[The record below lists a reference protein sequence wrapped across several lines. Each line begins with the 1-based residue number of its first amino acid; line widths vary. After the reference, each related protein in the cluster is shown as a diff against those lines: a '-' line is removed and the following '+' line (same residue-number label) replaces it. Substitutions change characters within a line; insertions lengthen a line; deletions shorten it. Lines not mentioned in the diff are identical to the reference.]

1 MSERLGRLLAAS
13 GWAGAVLV
21 LLALPLYV
29 DGFWLS
35 AGLVTMAAAV
45 GAVGLTLLVGAA
57 GQLSFAHAFFLAVGA
72 YGYACFSGRSPADSA
87 GTAGVGLG
95 LPPVLGAVLAI
106 AVAGVF
112 GLMFS
117 PVASRLRGIYLGVAS
132 LSLVFGGQH
141 LLQNLTSVTG
151 GFNGRGTPAFTV
163 AGFDFTGTDPALT
176 VAGVPFTATERLW
189 YLGLAALAAACLVAR
204 NLLRGRTGR
213 ALRMIRDSE
222 VAAAVLGVDVRRGKV
237 TAFVASSMFAGAAG
251 VLSAL
256 ALDRV
261 VPDYFGL
268 LLSIEFLAMIVIGG
282 LGSVGGAV
290 TGAVFVTMLPI
301 VLARYSDVL
310 PLVAGAGSGGVD
322 AAVLARFCYG
332 AAVVL
337 VIGVQ
342 PDGLAGL
349 GRRLRFPLRP
359 AAFLAAPQPPRSG
372 SDTPRAGASTG
383 EPISQEIP

>member
-1 MSERLGRLLAAS
+1 MPKAGWVAA
-13 GWAGAVLV
+13 VIV

-35 AGLVTMAAAV
+35 AGLVAMAAAV

-72 YGYACFSGRSPADSA
+72 YGYACFSGEPGAA
-87 GTAGVGLG
+87 TLGLG
-95 LPPVLGAVLAI
+95 LPPALGAALAI
-106 AVAGVF
+106 AVTGAL
-112 GLMFS
+112 GLAFS

-132 LSLVFGGQH
+132 LSLVFVGQH
-141 LLQNLTSVTG
+141 LLHNLTGVTG
-151 GFNGRGTPAFTV
+151 GFNGRDTPMFTL
-163 AGFDFTGTDPALT
+163 AGFDVTGSEPPVT
-176 VAGVPFTATERLW
+176 VAGVPFGATERLW
-189 YLGLAALAAACLVAR
+189 YLGLVALAGAGVIAR

-213 ALRMIRDSE
+213 ALRMVRDSE
-222 VAAAVLGVDVRRGKV
+222 VAAAVLGVDVRRSKA
-237 TAFVASSMFAGAAG
+237 TAFVVSSMFAGAAG

-268 LLSIEFLAMIVIGG
+268 LLSVEFLAMIVIGG

-290 TGAVFVTMLPI
+290 TGAAFVTLLPI
-301 VLARYSDVL
+301 VLARYSGVL
-310 PLVAGAGSGGVD
+310 PLVADAGSGGVD

-337 VIGVQ
+337 VILIQ

-349 GRRLRFPLRP
+349 GRRLRARLGP
-359 AAFLAAPQPPRSG
+359 AVPSLQE
-372 SDTPRAGASTG
+372 ST
-383 EPISQEIP
+383 

>member
-1 MSERLGRLLAAS
+1 VSDRLRHLPTVAGWVVAIALLLIA
-13 GWAGAVLV
+13 
-21 LLALPLYV
+21 PLYA
-29 DGFWLS
+29 DAFWLS
-35 AGLVTMAAAV
+35 AGLVAVAAAV

-72 YGYACFSGRSPADSA
+72 YAYAYFSGRPGAA
-87 GTAGVGLG
+87 TTAGLG
-95 LPPVLGAVLAI
+95 APPVLGALGAV
-106 AVAGVF
+106 AVAGAL
-112 GLMFS
+112 GLAFS

-132 LSLVFGGQH
+132 LSLVFVGQH

-151 GFNGRGTPAFTV
+151 GFNGRPTPAFTV

-176 VAGVPFTATERLW
+176 VAGVPFGAVERLW
-189 YLGLAALAAACLVAR
+189 YLGLVALAGACLIAR
-204 NLLRGRTGR
+204 NLLRGRAGR
-213 ALRMIRDSE
+213 AWRMIRDSE
-222 VAAAVLGVDVRRGKV
+222 VAAAVMGVDVRRGKAS
-237 TAFVASSMFAGAAG
+237 AFVLSSMFAGAAG

-290 TGAVFVTMLPI
+290 TGALFVTMLPI
-301 VLARYSDVL
+301 VLARYSGVL
-310 PLVAGAGSGGVD
+310 PLVADSGSGGVD

-337 VIGVQ
+337 VILVQ

-349 GRRLRFPLRP
+349 GRRLHDRLHP
-359 AAFLAAPQPPRSG
+359 AHRTTSQPALPG
-372 SDTPRAGASTG
+372 SDVPRTG
-383 EPISQEIP
+383 VFQETT